1 MTSTLLQC
9 RGATSPA
16 AWSSPSSTVRATP
29 LLVTAVVAA
38 RQQAVEASRQ
48 ASVRQVAAVAPQ
60 QAVEEAAPLAV
71 PAPLRPP
78 ARANKRMSF
87 SMTTR
92 YRPTR
97 TSLCRSGY
105 GNFSSLGRPCQT
117 RRPRRRLRLTR
128 RPRRRGWQELLGTRR
143 PPARG
148 PPWPGPRGRLQPTS
162 QTPLHG
168 CLETSVC
175 PASSLFFFFLGLH
188 SLITS
193 RFAEHLS
200 LRRGHRNGYSCF
212 CRRHRCR
219 RCGCRGDSRVGS

>member
-16 AWSSPSSTVRATP
+16 TWSSPSSTVRATP

-60 QAVEEAAPLAV
+60 QAVEEAV

-97 TSLCRSGY
+97 ISLCRSGY
-105 GNFSSLGRPCQT
+105 DNFSSLGRPCQT
-117 RRPRRRLRLTR
+117 RRSRRRLRLTR
-128 RPRRRGWQELLGTRR
+128 RPRRRGWQELLGTRQ

-200 LRRGHRNGYSCF
+200 LRRGHRDGYSCF